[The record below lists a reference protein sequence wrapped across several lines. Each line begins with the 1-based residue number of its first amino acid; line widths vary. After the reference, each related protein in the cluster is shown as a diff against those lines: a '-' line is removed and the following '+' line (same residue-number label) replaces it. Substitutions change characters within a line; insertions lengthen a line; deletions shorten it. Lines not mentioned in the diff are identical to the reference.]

1 MPCALARAFSSD
13 TYLAV
18 ALGVAAAALASA
30 LLLLLTILLLRA
42 WRRWRAWRLARLEG
56 GWRDAMHLAL
66 EAPRTTRLPRIAAI
80 DLPDFVIA
88 WNHFQESLR
97 GRSAD
102 NLALLIRR
110 HGIDDRLLALLERR
124 SLRLRLI
131 AITALGHLQERRA
144 WDALARLAR
153 DPGGIV
159 SFAAARALLRIDP
172 PQALKLLASS
182 LVRREDW
189 SLARIGSIFQE
200 LGPAVVTEPLVEL
213 LVSRPRRGLERLL
226 RLSRFGHRDRVGAIV
241 RGWLSVSSDPEV
253 LIAGLDYLEEG
264 EDLPLARGAARHADW
279 AVRTAA
285 ARALGRLG
293 AGPEL
298 PLLLDLLRD
307 PVWWVRYRAAEA
319 ILRLPGIGTP
329 ELEALRDGARDG
341 YAAEMLA
348 QALAERGRA

>member
-1 MPCALARAFSSD
+1 MARAFSSD
-13 TYLAV
+13 AYLAV
-18 ALGVAAAALASA
+18 ALGVAGAALASA
-30 LLLLLTILLLRA
+30 LLLLLTIVLLRA
-42 WRRWRAWRLARLEG
+42 WRRWRARRLAKAQG

-66 EAPRTTRLPRIAAI
+66 EAPRTTRLPRIPAI

-88 WNHFQESLR
+88 WNHFQESLK

-102 NLALLIRR
+102 NLALLVRQ
-110 HGIDDRLLALLERR
+110 HGIDERLLAMLGRR

-144 WDALARLAR
+144 WDALAQIAR

-159 SFAAARALLRIDP
+159 SFTAARALLRIDP
-172 PQALKLLASS
+172 PRALKLLTGS

-189 SLARIGSIFQE
+189 PLARIGSIFQE

-213 LVSRPRRGLERLL
+213 LVSRPRRGLDRLL
-226 RLSRFGHRDRVGAIV
+226 RLSRFAHRDRVSDIV
-241 RGWLSVSSDPEV
+241 RGWLHVSDDPEV

-264 EDLPLARGAARHADW
+264 EDLPLARGAARHAEW

-285 ARALGRLG
+285 ARALGRIG
-293 AGPEL
+293 ERREL
-298 PLLLDLLRD
+298 PLLLELLRD

-319 ILRLPGIGTP
+319 ILRLPGVSAA
-329 ELEALRDGARDG
+329 ELESLRDGAQDG
-341 YAAEMLA
+341 FAAEMLA
-348 QALAERGRA
+348 QALAERGKA